1 MSKKNKE
8 EWPLPKYCKDIK
20 ALVVKLVGIFLG
32 MLGLSATLYPLVD
45 QTKITH
51 MYAAF
56 ITSVVISLLLLYI
69 YLVYYEISNM
79 DGKSIFKQ
87 TDSASI
93 KKYMLHWIAYGGR
106 VAIWT
111 RDMSWA
117 NDESSKK
124 LLAEKARNK
133 ELIICLP
140 VHTSFSEELQKQGA
154 EIYVYGTGLLSE
166 PSARFTIAFYGRD
179 GSKVAIGRAKSD
191 KHIIE
196 EFDTGSHPAFNLA
209 NELVQIAKN
218 ASQKFNGH

>member
-8 EWPLPKYCKDIK
+8 DWPLPKNCKDRK
-20 ALVVKLVGIFLG
+20 ALIVKLVGIFLG
-32 MLGLSATLYPLVD
+32 MVGLSATLYPLID
-45 QTKITH
+45 HSKITH
-51 MYAAF
+51 LYTAV
-56 ITSVVISLLLLYI
+56 ITSVGIALLLLYI

-79 DGKSIFKQ
+79 DGKNIFKQ

-117 NDESSKK
+117 NDEGSKK
-124 LLAEKARNK
+124 LLTEKAKNK

-140 VHTSFSEELQKQGA
+140 AHTSFSEELQNDGA
-154 EIYVYGTGLLSE
+154 EIYVYGKSLLSE

-179 GSKVAIGRAKSD
+179 GSKVAIGRAKLD

-196 EFDTGSHPAFNLA
+196 EFGTGSHPAFNLA

-218 ASQKFNGH
+218 ASQN